1 MRELLAGVSVRIDDV
16 GAGASTTIAAF
27 GGNVLVLV
35 TALPGRALTLTSCY
49 LARSD
54 AALAVSRLAAD
65 AHEERLTQRVLAA
78 TGHHATLAGACLL
91 DHAAAL
97 RELLAE
103 RTDALVSVDVD
114 LDALDRAADAWG
126 PPTPRG

>member
-1 MRELLAGVSVRIDDV
+1 MRELLAGVNVRIDDV
-16 GAGASTTIAAF
+16 SVGASTTIAAV

-35 TALPGRALTLTSCY
+35 TALPARALTLTSCF

-54 AALAVSRLAAD
+54 AALAVSRLASD

-78 TGHHATLAGACLL
+78 TEHHATLAGACLL

-97 RELLAE
+97 RELLAV
-103 RTDALVSVDVD
+103 RAGAPVSVDVD
-114 LDALDRAADAWG
+114 PNALDCAADAWG
-126 PPTPRG
+126 PPAPPG